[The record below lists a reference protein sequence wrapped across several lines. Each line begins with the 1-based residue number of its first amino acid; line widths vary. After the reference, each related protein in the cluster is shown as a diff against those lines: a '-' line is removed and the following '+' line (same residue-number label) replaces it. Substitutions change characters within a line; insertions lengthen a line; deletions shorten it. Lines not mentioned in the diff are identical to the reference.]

1 MKKVLAS
8 IVCAS
13 ALLVPNTSVYAAEET
28 TEVGAGI
35 TPDKVT
41 YITDTLFEDIQL
53 SFTYDDEQKADLL
66 IDIAEERLSEAT
78 EMAEQ
83 EKSEFVETAIDG
95 YLETIDE
102 AQDQVI
108 DVITD
113 ENIGEEVKE
122 DLIDELETISVV
134 DDIVEENLEDDQKEQ
149 IEENTEE
156 ISYAANVVEYIDVE
170 TVKTLRDKGFGF
182 GKIAYINSL
191 SAISGKSV
199 DELASLVVDDGKG
212 LGELSK
218 ELGISPSQIRSNS
231 KSKEKNVKKENIV
244 NSDDVVETSVADASE
259 NVVKTNVNN
268 DVIKANTSTLTKEI
282 DKTKDKETK
291 QQPKLDKEKEQLNKN
306 EEVKK
311 QPEINKEDEKKPVKI
326 KEDKEKEEIVKDKK
340 ENKDK

>member
-28 TEVGAGI
+28 TEMGAGI
-35 TPDKVT
+35 TPDKIT

-66 IDIAEERLSEAT
+66 IDITEERLSEAT

-83 EKSEFVETAIDG
+83 GKSEFVETAIEG

-102 AQDQVI
+102 AQNQVL

-122 DLIDELETISVV
+122 DLIDELENISVV
-134 DDIVEENLEDDQKEQ
+134 DDIVKENLEDDQKEQ

-156 ISYAANVVEYIDVE
+156 VSYAANVVADIDVE

-191 SAISGKSV
+191 STISGKSV

-231 KSKEKNVKKENIV
+231 KSKEKSVKKENIV
-244 NSDDVVETSVADASE
+244 NNDDVVVETSVVDISD
-259 NVVKTNVNN
+259 NVAKTNVNN
-268 DVIKANTSTLTKEI
+268 DVIKANTSTLIKEI
-282 DKTKDKETK
+282 DKTKN
-291 QQPKLDKEKEQLNKN
+291 KEKEQLNKN

-311 QPEINKEDEKKPVKI
+311 QPEINKEQVKLNIEDEKKPVKI